1 MAISPHIF
9 AMSRLN
15 MDFDEREDKRISSL
29 KDEYGIRQ
37 TTELIR
43 FLISHNYRELQD
55 RGDKKDA
62 SEDA

>member
-1 MAISPHIF
+1 
-9 AMSRLN
+9 